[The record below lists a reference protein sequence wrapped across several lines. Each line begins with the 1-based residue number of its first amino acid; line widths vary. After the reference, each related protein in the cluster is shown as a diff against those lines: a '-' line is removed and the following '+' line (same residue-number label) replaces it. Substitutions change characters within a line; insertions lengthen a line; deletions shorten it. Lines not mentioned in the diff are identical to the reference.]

1 MSKAMLSLLVLLV
14 VTCPVT
20 AQEPA
25 TKVAED
31 SQADSS
37 DPNAKPL
44 SFWMKAKLDYS
55 AAILRG
61 MAMGDFEAVKKNAKQ
76 MQVLNRVEGFV
87 RRRNPDY
94 ARQVENFERV
104 TKDLVRQAEIGNID
118 GIALEFSQLSLSCV
132 RCHQVLRVVPLDLPD
147 DKK

>member
-1 MSKAMLSLLVLLV
+1 MTKTMLSMLFLFVA
-14 VTCPVT
+14 TCPVA

-25 TKVAED
+25 AKSAAD
-31 SQADSS
+31 SQAESS

-44 SFWMKAKLDYS
+44 SFWMKAKLEYS
-55 AAILRG
+55 TAILRG
-61 MAMGDFEAVKKNAKQ
+61 MAMGDLEAVKANAKQ

-87 RRRNPDY
+87 RRRNPEY
-94 ARQVENFERV
+94 ARQVDNFERV

-118 GIALEFSQLSLSCV
+118 GIALEFSQLTLSCV

-147 DKK
+147 AK

>member
-1 MSKAMLSLLVLLV
+1 MLSLLVLFMA
-14 VTCPVT
+14 TCPVA

-25 TKVAED
+25 TKQAAD
-31 SQADSS
+31 SQAESS

-44 SFWMKAKLDYS
+44 SFWMQAKLDYS

-61 MAMGDFEAVKKNAKQ
+61 MAMGDVEAVKKNAKQ
-76 MQVLNRVEGFV
+76 MQMLNRVEGFV

-94 ARQVENFERV
+94 ARQVDNFERV
-104 TKDLVRQAEIGNID
+104 TKDLVRQAELGNID

-132 RCHQVLRVVPLDLPD
+132 RCHQVLRVVPLELPN
-147 DKK
+147 DKN